1 MIEGAIR
8 KLLLD
13 HAGTAALVSTKIYL
27 GQAPQGTLF
36 PCITY
41 NRISTAGR
49 DLHHSSNAKLAQ
61 PRFQISCWGGDPT
74 EAKEVAVQVRKCLN
88 NHRGSVTYGAITET
102 INWIRIANEVDLFD
116 QVLGYQVA
124 VDIIVSHVES

>member
-1 MIEGAIR
+1 VIEGAIR
-8 KLLLD
+8 KVLLD
-13 HAGTAALVSTKIYL
+13 HAGTSAIIGTKIYL
-27 GQAPQGTLF
+27 GQALQGTLF
-36 PCITY
+36 PYITY

-61 PRFQISCWGGDPT
+61 PRFQISCWGRDTT
-74 EAKEVAVQVRKCLN
+74 EAKELAVQVRKCLN
-88 NHRGSVTYGAITET
+88 NYRGSVTYGAITET

-116 QVLGYQVA
+116 QALGFQVA